1 MATLRIGVVGLHFGA
16 QVHVPA
22 FRSDARCEVVAVAGL
37 DFDKATRI
45 ARDLSVP
52 SVFDDW
58 RALVTAPSVDAVS
71 IAVPPAMQ
79 PDVIIEAARC
89 RKHVFCEKPLASSLT
104 AARAALTAVETA
116 GVVHG
121 IDFLFPELPLWQQA
135 KALLAEGVIGRPAH
149 FAYTWRVE
157 TYASRTKSKNWKTS
171 PDQGGGALANFGSH
185 VLHDIEW
192 LLGPVR
198 AIEGFTCAR
207 GARTG
212 CAVDGVVSLDGGA
225 TGTISISTDAFM
237 GSGHVVEIYGEA
249 GTLVLRNAGADYARG
264 FTLHVATRQS
274 PALVSVSD
282 DQSGAHADGRLAPV
296 TRLAGRFVDA
306 VIRGATMTPNLTHGV
321 RSQELLSS
329 IASACDVNPVSHA
342 TAS

>member
-1 MATLRIGVVGLHFGA
+1 MAASQGA
-16 QVHVPA
+16 PGRRRH
-22 FRSDARCEVVAVAGL
+22 
-37 DFDKATRI
+37 
-45 ARDLSVP
+45 
-52 SVFDDW
+52 
-58 RALVTAPSVDAVS
+58 
-71 IAVPPAMQ
+71 
-79 PDVIIEAARC
+79 
-89 RKHVFCEKPLASSLT
+89 
-104 AARAALTAVETA
+104 RAAGTLS
-116 GVVHG
+116 
-121 IDFLFPELPLWQQA
+121 
-135 KALLAEGVIGRPAH
+135 
-149 FAYTWRVE
+149 YTWRVE

-329 IASACDVNPVSHA
+329 IASACDATRVSRDCVMTRPCVAEIVIPVYNEGRNIRHVLDALKRVRSRLSVHLLRLR
-342 TAS
+342 